1 MDWIRFH
8 HPDISWPVVRRR
20 AGVEI
25 MELLDLASIF
35 FTHGGWGVVN
45 RSCYPN
51 REAFRN
57 ATSRLRRKGL
67 IVDYIEVAK
76 PPRLI
81 LSEMG
86 KEVLPD
92 YFNPEKMWGRKWNKI
107 WYLLVYD
114 VPEVDRKY
122 RNILRQFLKRMRM
135 GNLQQSVWV
144 TPKDIRPEFDDLSKA
159 ASVGTFAYLF
169 EARTVLGLPNRKV
182 VEDAWNFDRL
192 NELQE
197 CYSSVAEENTAR
209 LMERLHGVE
218 ELGALVRMSLD
229 GYRGA
234 FMEDPLLPADLH
246 PAGYQ
251 GRRALAA
258 HRKLFS
264 EISRQAQGISL
275 R

>member
-1 MDWIRFH
+1 MDWMRFH

-20 AGVEI
+20 AGLEI
-25 MELLDLASIF
+25 MELLDLAALF

-51 REAFRN
+51 RAAFRN

-67 IVDYIEVAK
+67 IVSYVEKAK

-81 LSEMG
+81 LSETG
-86 KEVLPD
+86 RGVLPD
-92 YFNPEKMWGRKWNKI
+92 YFNPEKMWGRKWNKV

-122 RNILRQFLKRMRM
+122 RNVLRQFLKRMRL
-135 GNLQQSVWV
+135 GCLQQSVWV
-144 TPKDIRPEFDDLSKA
+144 TPNDIRPEFDDLVMA
-159 ASVGTFAYLF
+159 ASAGAFAYLF
-169 EARTVLGLPNRKV
+169 EARTVLGLPNRRV
-182 VEDAWNFDRL
+182 VEDAWNFDRV

-197 CYSSVAEENTAR
+197 YYCSVAEENIAR
-209 LMERLHGVE
+209 LLEGVHRVE
-218 ELGALVRMSLD
+218 ELAELMRISLE
-229 GYRGA
+229 GYHGA
-234 FMEDPLLPADLH
+234 FVEDPLLPASLLPVD
-246 PAGYQ
+246 YQ
-251 GRRALAA
+251 GRRALGL

-264 EISRQAQGISL
+264 EISQQAQGISL